1 MLRPARTLLVLHG
14 HLPWVHMPAHPEF
27 LEEDWLFEAV
37 SGTYLPLLSVFQR
50 LADDAIPTP
59 CVVGLTPPLLEML
72 RAPSL
77 RRKIGEHLTTRLKL
91 ASLEVRRLKGS
102 VPEAAAARHYL
113 ERAEECREIWRSAD
127 GDLPA
132 LFAAH
137 VREGRIAAMASAAT
151 HAVLPL
157 VATAA
162 ARRRQVALGCRLF
175 EEVFGAAPQ
184 GFWLPECAFEPGL
197 DRLLAEHGIQW
208 TVLETHAIADAW
220 PPVPHDHRR
229 PLELPAGVIAF
240 ARDPEASRQVWAHEV
255 GYPGDPEYRE
265 LYRDLGYDG
274 PWAYVRRFLKRDGV
288 RRNLG
293 FKYHRVTGKV
303 PLHEKAPWNVEHAR
317 ARTVE
322 HARHFLTRRGED
334 ATGIDGAVLTAPFD
348 MELYGHWWY
357 EGPWFLEELFR
368 QSAAGVGA
376 APFALPATLITEAR
390 PFAVADPPLC
400 TWGEDGYLKVW
411 LNDAN
416 AWVLRQQQEL
426 EVQVARAL
434 DQAHAETPAAQK
446 DQLVR
451 ELLLLQSSD
460 WAFIITKGTSDHYA
474 RQRVCTHV
482 ARILGLIEGM
492 AQPGLENSEWFRELA
507 REDALFPGLRAT
519 SDGSVAL
526 SAARLGTA
534 AGATGEETATPQA
547 STP

>member
-1 MLRPARTLLVLHG
+1 MRPARTLLALHG
-14 HLPWVHMPAHPEF
+14 HLPWVHMPEHPEF

-37 SGTYLPLLSVFQR
+37 SGTYLPLLSLLQR
-50 LADDAIPTP
+50 LADDGIATP

-72 RAPSL
+72 RAPAL
-77 RRKIGEHLTTRLKL
+77 QKKIGEHLNARLKL
-91 ASLEVRRLKGS
+91 ASLETRRLKGRD
-102 VPEAAAARHYL
+102 PESAAARHYL
-113 ERAEECREIWRSAD
+113 ERAEECRDIWRSAG

-132 LFAAH
+132 LFAQH
-137 VREGRIAAMASAAT
+137 VRAGRIAAMASAAT

-157 VATAA
+157 VATSA

-175 EEVFGAAPQ
+175 EEVFGTAPE
-184 GFWLPECAFEPGL
+184 GFWLPECAYEPGI
-197 DRLLAEHGIQW
+197 DRLLADHGIRW
-208 TVLETHAIADAW
+208 TILETHAIKDAW
-220 PPVPHDHRR
+220 PAVPDDHRR
-229 PLELPAGVIAF
+229 PLELPAGVVAF
-240 ARDPEASRQVWAHEV
+240 ARDPEASRQVWATEV

-293 FKYHRVTGKV
+293 FKYHRVTGTV
-303 PLHEKAPWNVEHAR
+303 PLHEKAAWNVAHAR

-322 HARHFLTRRGED
+322 HARHFLVRRGED
-334 ATGIDGAVLTAPFD
+334 AAGIDGAVLTAPFD

-368 QSAAGVGA
+368 QSAAGVGGSA
-376 APFALPATLITEAR
+376 FALPQDILATAR

-416 AWVLRQQQEL
+416 AWVLRHQQEL

-434 DQAHAETPAAQK
+434 DNAHAETPAELK
-446 DQLVR
+446 SQLVR
-451 ELLLLQSSD
+451 ELILLQSSD

-492 AQPGLENSEWFRELA
+492 ATPGLEQSAWFLELA
-507 REDALFPGLRAT
+507 REDSLFPGLSAT
-519 SDGSVAL
+519 SDGSAAF

-534 AGATGEETATPQA
+534 ATAVGAGTATPGA
-547 STP
+547 ATP